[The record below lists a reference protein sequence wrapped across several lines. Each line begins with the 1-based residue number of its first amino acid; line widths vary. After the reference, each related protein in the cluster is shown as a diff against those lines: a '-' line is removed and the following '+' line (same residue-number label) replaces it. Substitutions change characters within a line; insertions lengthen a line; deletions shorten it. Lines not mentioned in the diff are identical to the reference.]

1 MNLRRTKV
9 QIYLGILRSIKDAGG
24 KLKKTHIVYKSNLTN
39 TRVQPYLNDLLAKG
53 FLTEENNGNHIFF
66 AITDKGI
73 DFLIEARKLREISEA
88 FGLPMY

>member
-1 MNLRRTKV
+1 M

-53 FLTEENNGNHIFF
+53 FLTEENEGSHIFF
-66 AITDKGI
+66 TITDKGI
-73 DFLIEARKLREISEA
+73 DFLIEARKLKDISEA

>member
-1 MNLRRTKV
+1 M

-39 TRVQPYLNDLLAKG
+39 TRVQPYLNDLLTKG
-53 FLTEENNGNHIFF
+53 LLTEENNGNQIIFT
-66 AITDKGI
+66 ITDKGA
-73 DFLIEARKLREISEA
+73 DFLIETRKLKEISDA